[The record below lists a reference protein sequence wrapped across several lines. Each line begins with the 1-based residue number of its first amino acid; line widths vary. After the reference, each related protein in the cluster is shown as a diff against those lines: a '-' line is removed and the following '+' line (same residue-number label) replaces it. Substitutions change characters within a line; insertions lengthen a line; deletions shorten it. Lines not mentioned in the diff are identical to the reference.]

1 MQIKSYFLL
10 AAILLLATKFYSQVG
25 IGTTTPAAPAML
37 EISSTSDAGATYRG
51 LMPPRV
57 LNIAVRDEINVAPS
71 DVGLLIFVE
80 STKCLQIWTGTDWLN
95 VACTQIWPVIQ
106 NFDTTPA
113 ASELPLFSVTGGYYT
128 TGSNTDGFPSGP
140 LYANG
145 DRGYGVNNTSGTVQL
160 GPIDV
165 SGATTATFRLRL
177 AGFSK
182 SEGNGMDS
190 TDTVIIS
197 VSTTGTSGTFTKQL
211 RIEGGD
217 DLNSN
222 NQWGFTAVRAVT
234 TAWDTDDTPTSFT
247 SGAGD
252 HPTTGGISFLE
263 ITGIPNSPTLAIKI
277 EMLNDKENEIWVI
290 DDAEIWGN

>member
-95 VACTQIWPVIQ
+95 VACTQIWPAIQ

-113 ASELPLFSVTGGYYT
+113 DFLLPLFSETGGYYT
-128 TGSNTDGFPSGP
+128 SGVNTGGLPNSALFVSPE
-140 LYANG
+140 
-145 DRGYGVNNTSGTVQL
+145 RGYAVNNGTATVTL

-177 AGFSK
+177 AAFSK
-182 SEGNGMDS
+182 NTDNGMEFS
-190 TDTVIIS
+190 DTVKVSI
-197 VSTTGTSGTFTKQL
+197 STTGTSGPFSEEL
-211 RIEGGD
+211 LIRGGPGTD
-217 DLNSN
+217 TN
-222 NQWGFTAVRAVT
+222 NRWGFTATRAVT
-234 TAWDTDDTPTSFT
+234 TAWDGDNNPTT
-247 SGAGD
+247 IISGAGN
-252 HPTTGGISFLE
+252 TNGISYLE
-263 ITGIPNSPTLAIKI
+263 ITGIPDSENLAIQI
-277 EMLNDKENEIWVI
+277 EMINNVVQEVWVI